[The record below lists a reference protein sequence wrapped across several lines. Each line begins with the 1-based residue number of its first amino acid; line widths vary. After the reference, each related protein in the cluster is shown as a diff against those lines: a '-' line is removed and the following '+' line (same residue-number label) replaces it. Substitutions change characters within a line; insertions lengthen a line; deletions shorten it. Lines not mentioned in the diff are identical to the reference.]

1 MTRAFGGRLM
11 SHRQSWL
18 GWLVQPEV
26 LGEPLGDAIGTARA
40 GSPQQF
46 PEVSLSAETPWRP
59 PIWDTNCPM
68 GTPRRTVCSKFVRF
82 SRCLSDT

>member
-1 MTRAFGGRLM
+1 M

-40 GSPQQF
+40 GSRSNSQENGLFQ
-46 PEVSLSAETPWRP
+46 
-59 PIWDTNCPM
+59 
-68 GTPRRTVCSKFVRF
+68 VRSF
-82 SRCLSDT
+82 SRCLSDTQRYALCPLDFNRRAC

>member
-1 MTRAFGGRLM
+1 MREEGIDGRFRFVSGEETRRRAVIFAEVRKATSALMTRAFGGRLT

-40 GSPQQF
+40 GSRSNSP
-46 PEVSLSAETPWRP
+46 
-59 PIWDTNCPM
+59 
-68 GTPRRTVCSKFVRF
+68 K
-82 SRCLSDT
+82 